1 MSKYA
6 IVTSIASERCIELRG
21 PGCCVSYMFLVIP
34 GFGRFATTSMS
45 RLAMRPVAI
54 TCARDRFI
62 DNHTHHFRL
71 DQLLRRSYMD
81 HPLSPTEKN
90 ILYHDTQAALWKKK
104 RNAHA
109 RINQHAEW
117 RR

>member
-1 MSKYA
+1 
-6 IVTSIASERCIELRG
+6 
-21 PGCCVSYMFLVIP
+21 
-34 GFGRFATTSMS
+34 
-45 RLAMRPVAI
+45 
-54 TCARDRFI
+54 
-62 DNHTHHFRL
+62 
-71 DQLLRRSYMD
+71 MD